1 MENGDMEELER
12 GEAWNTKND
21 VTTLLICKILKKKNL
36 IELKNINKFL

>member
-1 MENGDMEELER
+1 MEELER

-21 VTTLLICKILKKKNL
+21 VTTLLICKIFKKNL

>member
-1 MENGDMEELER
+1 MGNGDMEELER

-21 VTTLLICKILKKKNL
+21 VTTLLICKILKKYL